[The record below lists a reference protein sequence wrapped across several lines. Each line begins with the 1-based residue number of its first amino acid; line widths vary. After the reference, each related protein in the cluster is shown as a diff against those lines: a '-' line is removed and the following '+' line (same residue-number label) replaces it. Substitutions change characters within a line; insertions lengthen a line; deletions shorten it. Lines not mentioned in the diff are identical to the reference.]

1 MKKIALMLTVCLVA
15 ACLFACRTDLE
26 KGESNYV

>member
-15 ACLFACRTDLE
+15 ACLFACGTDLE
-26 KGESNYV
+26 KRRK